1 MGVASIPAGAMT
13 LMNFEAAAAQLRGV
27 PDDFTGEVT
36 ITVADGVAEKMKQ
49 VSESCF
55 QIGEGDGVPQ
65 RQRSS
70 ERRIGTADEDVSLVD
85 TAGAAK
91 MLGASPATLT
101 TWRSRKRGPRY
112 VKVGALVKYRGCD
125 IEAYLREFSTDKAGG

>member
-36 ITVADGVAEKMKQ
+36 ITVADGVAE
-49 VSESCF
+49 E
-55 QIGEGDGVPQ
+55 
-65 RQRSS
+65 
-70 ERRIGTADEDVSLVD
+70 
-85 TAGAAK
+85 AAK

-112 VKVGALVKYRGCD
+112 VKVGALVKYRVCD